1 MSVMYMAI
9 SSSSGVCPWDVP
21 SGLDSMVLI
30 SRFLMPVITS
40 DLELRSLPSTA
51 INFFT
56 LAILRSVNCVAPGV
70 SACLQRPRHAMLR
83 RRLTRRN
90 SREIV
95 RRGDTKRVR
104 CDGILSVG
112 VHFSEFLISSLKGFS
127 GCTSAL
133 GTGWGILLLLPI
145 SCSGELA
152 VSVKTVW
159 SIALTSWSISSRI
172 GKKESTIESRMVCAI
187 QSV

>member
-1 MSVMYMAI
+1 MYMAI
-9 SSSSGVCPWDVP
+9 STSSGVCPWDVP
-21 SGLDSMVLI
+21 SGLDSMALI

-40 DLELRSLPSTA
+40 DLELRSLPSTT

-56 LAILRSVNCVAPGV
+56 LAILRSVKCVAPGV
-70 SACLQRPRHAMLR
+70 SACLRRPRHAMLR
-83 RRLTRRN
+83 RLLTRRN

-112 VHFSEFLISSLKGFS
+112 VHFSEFVFVISSLKGFS
-127 GCTSAL
+127 ACPGCTSAL
-133 GTGWGILLLLPI
+133 GTGTGILLLAPI
-145 SCSGELA
+145 SWT

>member
-1 MSVMYMAI
+1 MT
-9 SSSSGVCPWDVP
+9 
-21 SGLDSMVLI
+21 LI
-30 SRFLMPVITS
+30 SRFLMPVMTS
-40 DLELRSLPSTA
+40 DLELRSLPSTT

-56 LAILRSVNCVAPGV
+56 LAIRRSVNCVALGL
-70 SACLQRPRHAMLR
+70 SASLQMPRQAMLR
-83 RRLTRRN
+83 CLLARRN

-95 RRGDTKRVR
+95 RRGETKRVR
-104 CDGILSVG
+104 CGGILSVG
-112 VHFSEFLISSLKGFS
+112 VHFSEFVISTLKGFS
-127 GCTSAL
+127 VCPGCTPAL
-133 GTGWGILLLLPI
+133 GTGREILLLFPM

-187 QSV
+187 QSVLTSAFVFDGH